1 MVTAI
6 AVTAMIVAV
15 ISIWRVPNWLWLT
28 PKKLEKLLRE
38 QGFQGNPY
46 RILVGDTE
54 DIQKMLKQ
62 SQSKPMDVSDDDIL
76 HRFLCHIQQNINR
89 YGKKSFIWF
98 GPKPRV
104 IITDPELI
112 KDALNKV
119 HNIQKPHSN
128 PLIRL
133 LASGLVSHEGEKWS
147 KHRRIINPTFTS
159 ENIKIMMPAFL
170 KSCTDMINKWQ
181 GMLSS
186 DGSCEIDVWPFLQAL
201 TSDVISR
208 SAFGSSY
215 EEGIRIFD
223 LQKEQAQLAMKLMM
237 KIYIPGWRFVPTK
250 INRRMKEIDRDIR
263 NSLKVMINNREKALK
278 AGEANKN
285 NDLLGILLES
295 NHKEIHDH
303 GGNKKNIGMN
313 LEDVIEEYSDWQA
326 RAREEVLQVFG
337 NQTPNFEGL
346 SHLKIV
352 TMIFYE
358 VLRLYP
364 PIISLVRHTHK
375 DIKLGNLILPAGVQ
389 LSFPILY
396 VHRDPQLWGDN
407 AKEFNPARFS
417 EGVSKATNGKVSF
430 FPFGWGPRIYI
441 GQNFAIVEAKLAL
454 SFILQNFW
462 FELSPSYTHAPAN
475 MITLRPQYGAH
486 IILHKVQKT

>member
-1 MVTAI
+1 MRKRMEYRKEENKVIVVI
-6 AVTAMIVAV
+6 AYYSYHEVV
-15 ISIWRVPNWLWLT
+15 IDMHAG
-28 PKKLEKLLRE
+28 KKL
-38 QGFQGNPY
+38 
-46 RILVGDTE
+46 
-54 DIQKMLKQ
+54 
-62 SQSKPMDVSDDDIL
+62 
-76 HRFLCHIQQNINR
+76 
-89 YGKKSFIWF
+89 FIWF

-112 KDALNKV
+112 KDALNKI
-119 HNIQKPHSN
+119 HDFQKPHSN
-128 PLIRL
+128 PLLRL
-133 LASGLVSHEGEKWS
+133 LASGLVSYEGEKWS
-147 KHRRIINPTFTS
+147 RHRRIINSAFTS
-159 ENIKIMMPAFL
+159 ENIKNMMPAFL
-170 KSCTDMINKWQ
+170 KSCTDMINKWE

-208 SAFGSSY
+208 AAFGSSY

-223 LQKEQAQLAMKLMM
+223 LQKEQAQLAMKVMV

-250 INRRMKEIDRDIR
+250 INRRMKEIYRDIR

-303 GGNKKNIGMN
+303 GGNKKNIGMS

-346 SHLKIV
+346 THLKIV

-364 PIISLVRHTHK
+364 PAIGLVRHTHK
-375 DIKLGNLILPAGVQ
+375 DIKLGNLTLPAGVQ
-389 LSFPILY
+389 LSLPILY
-396 VHRDPQLWGDN
+396 VHHDPQLWGDN

-430 FPFGWGPRIYI
+430 FPFGWGPKICI

-454 SFILQNFW
+454 SSILQNFW

-475 MITLRPQYGAH
+475 VMTLQPQYGAH
-486 IILHKVQKT
+486 IILHKVKKT